1 MKLSDWARKNGV
13 VYGTALKWF
22 HDGKLPV
29 EAIQLETGTIL
40 IQDKEED
47 SPEELIEIVKRLEI
61 SLIRIEEKLK

>member
-1 MKLSDWARKNGV
+1 MKLSDWARKNGI

-40 IQDKEED
+40 IKDEED
-47 SPEELIEIVKRLEI
+47 YQEELMEIVKRMELRLV
-61 SLIRIEEKLK
+61 SIEEKLK